1 MNQKPTILSDVVK
14 QNSNGR
20 KQTLAELFKEL
31 VAGANQK
38 KSTTAAT
45 TSSVKPER
53 SKIEVQASNAASVR
67 TNFQATEFFSRQGV
81 SNLTA
86 RFLTNLKVYI
96 MKHLLIFQY
105 RLHSLLSLFEAECF
119 LILRKSF
126 DVITTVFSTHLKR
139 DALHFDQI
147 PKRLPC
153 PGLMFLLLRH

>member
-53 SKIEVQASNAASVR
+53 SKIEVQASNAATDR

-86 RFLTNLKVYI
+86 RFLTY
-96 MKHLLIFQY
+96 
-105 RLHSLLSLFEAECF
+105 
-119 LILRKSF
+119 
-126 DVITTVFSTHLKR
+126 
-139 DALHFDQI
+139 
-147 PKRLPC
+147 P
-153 PGLMFLLLRH
+153 

>member
-1 MNQKPTILSDVVK
+1 MNQKPTILSDLVK

-86 RFLTNLKVYI
+86 RFLTVYI
-96 MKHLLIFQY
+96 LKHLLIFQY
-105 RLHSLLSLFEAECF
+105 RRAVVIILGRVFLNFAEIF
-119 LILRKSF
+119 
-126 DVITTVFSTHLKR
+126 
-139 DALHFDQI
+139 
-147 PKRLPC
+147 
-153 PGLMFLLLRH
+153 